1 MADDSA
7 FYYLTQ
13 RFRPDVMAAVKSAFS
28 LTYLIAALLRYST
41 KGPIILD
48 TFLED
53 GSAIAVLLLPRD

>member
-1 MADDSA
+1 
-7 FYYLTQ
+7 
-13 RFRPDVMAAVKSAFS
+13 MAAVKSAFS